1 VIFHAYHFE
10 KERIAAMQ
18 VKHSQD
24 VLAEP
29 MESVPGVSV
38 RWLWSTPEG
47 APTFAL
53 RLFEVDP
60 GACTPYHAHAHE
72 HEVYIL
78 SGQVVLREK
87 SQEHSLAPGDTVLV
101 LPYEEHQ
108 FCNPGPEPLRFLCGI
123 PLPEANTEVTAQI
136 SLYPLRQ
143 QSLTPAIENALGVF
157 HQQGLDITP
166 GSMSTLISGDSSRV
180 FQALQR
186 AFEKVAEEGDTVMV
200 ATFSNACPV
209 PSKAKTDTISFQA
222 IGHVENEFDE
232 PTDPYQLRNS
242 ISRIV
247 IDPSLSDGLTGLN
260 AGDRILVVFHF
271 HLSEG
276 YDLRQHPR
284 GDRNRSKRGVFTLRS
299 PKRPNPIGIS
309 EVELLK
315 AEKNLLTVRGL
326 DALNGTPVLDL
337 KPA

>member
-1 VIFHAYHFE
+1 
-10 KERIAAMQ
+10 MQ

-29 MESVPGVSV
+29 VENVPGVSV
-38 RWLWSTPEG
+38 RWLWSAPEG

-60 GACTPYHAHAHE
+60 GACTPYHTHAHE
-72 HEVYIL
+72 HEVYVL
-78 SGQVVLREK
+78 SGQAILREK

-108 FCNPGPEPLRFLCGI
+108 FCNPGSEPLRFLCGI
-123 PLPEANTEVTAQI
+123 PLPEANIGVTAQI

-143 QSLTPAIENALGVF
+143 PRLSPAIEEALEVF
-157 HQQGLDITP
+157 HQHDLDASP
-166 GSMSTLISGDSSRV
+166 GSMSTLIAGDSSRV
-180 FQALQR
+180 FRALQR
-186 AFEKVAEEGDTVMV
+186 AFEKVAEGGDTVMV
-200 ATFSNACPV
+200 ATFSNACPI
-209 PSKAKTDTISFQA
+209 PSEAKIDATSFHA
-222 IGHVENEFDE
+222 IGHVENAFDE

-247 IDPSLSDGLTGLN
+247 IDPSLSDGLTGFH

-284 GDRNRSKRGVFTLRS
+284 GDRNRPKRGVFTLRS

-315 AEKNLLTVRGL
+315 VEKNLLTVRGL

>member
-1 VIFHAYHFE
+1 VIFYASHIK

-24 VLAEP
+24 VLAESV
-29 MESVPGVSV
+29 ESVPGVTV
-38 RWLWSTPEG
+38 RWLWSAYDN

-60 GACTPYHAHAHE
+60 DACTPYHTHAHE

-78 SGQVVLREK
+78 SGQAILREK
-87 SQEHSLAPGDTVLV
+87 FQEHSLTPGDTVLV
-101 LPYEEHQ
+101 LPHEEHQ
-108 FCNPGPEPLRFLCGI
+108 FCNTGSEPLQFLCGI
-123 PLPEANTEVTAQI
+123 PLLEEGKGVTAQV

-143 QSLTPAIENALGVF
+143 PKLTPAIEQALGIF
-157 HQQGLDITP
+157 HQQGLDLTP
-166 GSMSTLISGDSSRV
+166 GPMSTLISGDSLRV
-180 FQALQR
+180 FQSLQR
-186 AFEKVAEEGDTVMV
+186 AFEKAAEEGDTVMV
-200 ATFSNACPV
+200 ATISNACPA
-209 PSKAKTDTISFQA
+209 PSKAKTDTISFRS
-222 IGHVENEFDE
+222 IGHVENAFDE
-232 PTDPYQLRNS
+232 PTDPHLLRDS

-247 IDPSLSDGLTGLN
+247 IDPSFSDGLTGLD
-260 AGDRILVVFHF
+260 AGERMLVVFQF

-284 GDRNRSKRGVFTLRS
+284 GNRNRPKRGVFTLRS
-299 PKRPNPIGIS
+299 PNRPNPIGIS
-309 EVELLK
+309 EVELL
-315 AEKNLLTVRGL
+315 EVEENLLTVRGL

>member
-1 VIFHAYHFE
+1 
-10 KERIAAMQ
+10 MQ
-18 VKHSQD
+18 VRHSFEMK
-24 VLAEP
+24 AEP
-29 MESVPGVSV
+29 VEGVPGLTV
-38 RWLWSTPEG
+38 RWLWSTLDG

-60 GACTPYHAHAHE
+60 GSSTPYHRHAQE

-78 SGQVVLREK
+78 SGQASLREK
-87 SQEHSLAPGDTVLV
+87 SQEHHLVSGDTVLV

-108 FCNPGPEPLRFLCGI
+108 FHNTGSEPLRFLCGI
-123 PLPEANTEVTAQI
+123 PLPEESFGVTAQV

-143 QSLTPAIENALGVF
+143 PRLTPTIEEALKIF
-157 HQQGLDITP
+157 HQQGLDVTP

-186 AFEKVAEEGDTVMV
+186 VFKKVAEEGDVVMV
-200 ATFSNACPV
+200 STLSNACPV
-209 PSKAKTDTISFQA
+209 PNKAQSDATSFRA

-232 PTDPYQLRNS
+232 PTDAARLRNT

-247 IDPSLSDGLTGLN
+247 IDPDLSDGLTGLN
-260 AGDRILVVFHF
+260 DGAKMLVVFHF
-271 HLSEG
+271 HQSEG

-284 GDRNRSKRGVFTLRS
+284 GDRNRPKRGVFTLRS
-299 PKRPNPIGIS
+299 PKRPNPIGTTIV
-309 EVELLK
+309 EVLK
-315 AEKNLLTVRGL
+315 VEDNILTVQGL

>member
-1 VIFHAYHFE
+1 
-10 KERIAAMQ
+10 MQ

-29 MESVPGVSV
+29 VEGVPGVRV
-38 RWLWSTPEG
+38 RWLWSAPEG
-47 APTFAL
+47 VPTFAL

-60 GACTPYHAHAHE
+60 SACTPYHTHAHE

-78 SGQVVLREK
+78 SGQAILREK

-101 LPYEEHQ
+101 LPHEEHQ
-108 FCNPGPEPLRFLCGI
+108 FCNQGSEPLRFLCGI
-123 PLPEANTEVTAQI
+123 PLLEESVGLTAQV

-143 QSLTPAIENALGVF
+143 PRLTPAIEAALEIF
-157 HQQGLDITP
+157 HQQGLDKTT

-180 FQALQR
+180 FRALQHT
-186 AFEKVAEEGDTVMV
+186 FEKVAEEGDTVMV
-200 ATFSNACPV
+200 ATFSNACPL
-209 PSKAKTDTISFQA
+209 PSEAKTDATSFQA
-222 IGHVENEFDE
+222 IGHVENEFDK

-247 IDPSLSDGLTGLN
+247 IDPSLSDGLTGFN

-276 YDLRQHPR
+276 YELRQHPR
-284 GDRNRSKRGVFTLRS
+284 GDRNRPKRGVFTLRS
-299 PKRPNPIGIS
+299 PKRPSPIGIS
-309 EVELLK
+309 EVELLMV
-315 AEKNLLTVRGL
+315 EKNLLAVQGL